1 MKKFGFLALLMLLLV
16 LVYPGTGY
24 AGSVETHINLD
35 GNDLKI
41 SQEAQVQIVNGSVM
55 VPLRLVA
62 EQLGYTVKWDNVT
75 KTAIIDQKGSTLK
88 LTVNNAI
95 AEASGKE
102 VKLDNPPF
110 LSGSTTLVPLRFV
123 GENTGTTV
131 GWDNVTKTV
140 YLTSPAQEIG
150 GSDPVVTVPDTSVT
164 TPSDKGSNV
173 PAGGSTTTEGNNL
186 GTITNLSFTDNKL
199 IIAVNGSVTPSIFT
213 MTGTDRIVVDLP
225 NTAYADIFSQNL
237 SVGKNNSGQL
247 TVTDYPNVS
256 AVRYSLF
263 SSSPST
269 IRIVVDLNS
278 ANNYSVVNAN
288 DGLIIVDLNGTSSV
302 PSSTPKPEVPV
313 TTSPPT
319 SVSTGKK
326 LVVIDA
332 GHGGKDPGA
341 ISVNKYKEKDFTLA
355 IALKIEALLK
365 NDPNI
370 NLVLTR
376 SGDTYPTLQ
385 ERTKL
390 ANSLNANLFVSIHA
404 NSVAAGSNNNP
415 SGTETYYTRQESL
428 QFANIV
434 HKYLVPATGLQDRGV
449 RQSSLHVTRE
459 TKMPAILLECG
470 YLSNTKD
477 EALLYS
483 EDFQKRVA
491 EAVVAGIKEYLA
503 L

>member
-24 AGSVETHINLD
+24 AGSAETHINLD
-35 GNDLKI
+35 GNDLMI
-41 SQEAQVQIVNGSVM
+41 SKEAQVQIVNGSVM

-75 KTAIIDQKGSTLK
+75 KTALIDQKGTTLK
-88 LTVNNAI
+88 LIVDNPI
-95 AEASGKE
+95 AEASGKQ

-123 GENTGTTV
+123 GEQTGTTV

-140 YLTSPAQEIG
+140 YLTSPVPEIG
-150 GSDPVVTVPDTSVT
+150 GGDTVINPDTSVT
-164 TPSDKGSNV
+164 EPSDNGSSI
-173 PAGGSTTTEGNNL
+173 PSGGSTATDATNQAA
-186 GTITNLSFTDNKL
+186 ITNLSFMDNKL
-199 IIAVNGSVTPSIFT
+199 IIAVNGSVSPNVFA
-213 MTGTDRIVVDLP
+213 MTNKDRIVVDLP
-225 NTAYADIFSQNL
+225 NTAFADTFSQNL
-237 SVGKNNSGQL
+237 SIGQNQNGQL

-269 IRIVVDLNS
+269 IRIVIDLNS
-278 ANNYSVVNAN
+278 ANTYSVVNAN
-288 DGLIIVDLNGTSSV
+288 DGLIFIDLNGTSSDPPV
-302 PSSTPKPEVPV
+302 TTTPEVPV
-313 TTSPPT
+313 TTPPPT
-319 SVSTGKK
+319 SVITGKK

-332 GHGGKDPGA
+332 GHGGKDPGG

-355 IALKIEALLK
+355 TTLKIEALLK
-365 NDPNI
+365 NEPNI
-370 NLVLTR
+370 ELVLTR

-385 ERTKL
+385 ERAKL
-390 ANSLNANLFVSIHA
+390 ANNLKADLFISIHA
-404 NSVAAGSNNNP
+404 NSIAAGSKSNP
-415 SGTETYYTRQESL
+415 SGVETYYTRKESL
-428 QFANIV
+428 QFANVV
-434 HKYLVPATGLQDRGV
+434 HKYLVPATGIQDRGV
-449 RQSSLHVTRE
+449 RQANYHVTRE

-483 EDFQKRVA
+483 EDFQQRVA

>member
-16 LVYPGTGY
+16 LVYPGIGH
-24 AGSVETHINLD
+24 AGSAETHINLD

-41 SQEAQVQIVNGSVM
+41 SKEAQVQIVNGSVM
-55 VPLRLVA
+55 VPLRVVA

-75 KTAIIDQKGSTLK
+75 KTALIDQKGTTLK
-88 LTVNNAI
+88 LVVDNPI
-95 AEASGKE
+95 AEASSKQ

-123 GENTGTTV
+123 GEQTGTTV

-140 YLTSPAQEIG
+140 YLTSPVPEVG
-150 GSDPVVTVPDTSVT
+150 GSDTVINPDASVT
-164 TPSDKGSNV
+164 EPSDNGSTI
-173 PAGGSTTTEGNNL
+173 PSGGSTDIGESKPTT
-186 GTITNLSFTDNKL
+186 ISNLSFVDNKL
-199 IIAVNGSVTPSIFT
+199 IIAVNGTVTPNVFA
-213 MTGTDRIVVDLP
+213 MTNKDRIVVDLP
-225 NTAYADIFSQNL
+225 NTAFADSFSQNL
-237 SVGKNNSGQL
+237 SVGQNQNGQL

-269 IRIVVDLNS
+269 IRIVIDLNS
-278 ANNYSVVNAN
+278 ANGYSVVNAN
-288 DGLIIVDLNGTSSV
+288 DGLIFIDLNGTSSDPPV
-302 PSSTPKPEVPV
+302 TTTPEVPV
-313 TTSPPT
+313 TTPPPT
-319 SVSTGKK
+319 SVITGKR

-341 ISVNKYKEKDFTLA
+341 ISVNKYKEKDFALA
-355 IALKIEALLK
+355 TALKIEALLK

-370 NLVLTR
+370 ELVLTR

-385 ERTKL
+385 ERAKL
-390 ANSLNANLFVSIHA
+390 ANNLNADLFISVHA
-404 NSVAAGSNNNP
+404 NSIPAGSKSNP
-415 SGTETYYTRQESL
+415 SGIETYYTRKESL
-428 QFANIV
+428 QFANVV
-434 HKYLVPATGLQDRGV
+434 HKYLVPATGIQDRGV
-449 RQSSLHVTRE
+449 RQANYHVTRE

-470 YLSNTKD
+470 YLSNIKD
-477 EALLYS
+477 EALLFSGDYQ
-483 EDFQKRVA
+483 QKVA